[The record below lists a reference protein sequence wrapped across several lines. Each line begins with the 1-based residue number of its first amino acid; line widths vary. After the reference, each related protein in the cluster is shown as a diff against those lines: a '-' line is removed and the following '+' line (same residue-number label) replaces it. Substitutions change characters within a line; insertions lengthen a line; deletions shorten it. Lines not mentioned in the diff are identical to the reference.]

1 MQNIPENTESPSSS
15 SDFSEFKNLFNC
27 VSALEL
33 QCKQTFAKFHEERPS
48 WLKAA
53 TTAFTFKTLC

>member
-15 SDFSEFKNLFNC
+15 SNFSEFKNLFNC

-33 QCKQTFAKFHEERPS
+33 ETNEKFHEKGPF
-48 WLKAA
+48 WLEAA
-53 TTAFTFKTLC
+53 TSPFTFKTLC